1 MHVENPCGILTI
13 LEWTSSDLHTHTHT
27 HGKYNN
33 EWIAVYKMK
42 YRSQNIINLF
52 FFIVSYQ

>member
-1 MHVENPCGILTI
+1 MHVENPCRILPI
-13 LEWTSSDLHTHTHT
+13 LEGMNKQWSTHTHT